1 MHMDN
6 IQILGFRANIDSVGD
21 VLGKINSIKDDGE
34 IIQLLNADSVVSKNH
49 IIHGVNQAFLAFER
63 GENLANDLSV
73 EIVLRCSAQRQ
84 ISKAFKILGLREGE
98 MNLCAVLIDS
108 KDYTKDLSLLFTR
121 DDDVLIPNEDKLI
134 EMYKN
139 ELPAGTTKFPLDRLT
154 WQYNKN
160 AKTGLITLVGY
171 DKNGNQVVY
180 VSDDYAFFT
189 IDRQT
194 LEDNQVNTEN
204 EFASMYC
211 LNTIETVSVDNRN
224 FFQKIWDAITGFFS
238 RIFGHEE
245 ETERRADGH
254 LMEGVRQHLFP
265 EIVVM
270 VLPQDGRHRRQRRA
284 GRLQRRGGR
293 ADAYH

>member
-84 ISKAFKILGLREGE
+84 ISKAFKILGLREGD

-134 EMYKN
+134 ETYKISDE
-139 ELPAGTTKFPLDRLT
+139 ELQNMSVEEIIVDRITKLT
-154 WQYNKN
+154 
-160 AKTGLITLVGY
+160 
-171 DKNGNQVVY
+171 
-180 VSDDYAFFT
+180 
-189 IDRQT
+189 
-194 LEDNQVNTEN
+194 
-204 EFASMYC
+204 
-211 LNTIETVSVDNRN
+211 VD
-224 FFQKIWDAITGFFS
+224 
-238 RIFGHEE
+238 
-245 ETERRADGH
+245 
-254 LMEGVRQHLFP
+254 M
-265 EIVVM
+265 
-270 VLPQDGRHRRQRRA
+270 
-284 GRLQRRGGR
+284 
-293 ADAYH
+293 

>member
-134 EMYKN
+134 ETYKISDE
-139 ELPAGTTKFPLDRLT
+139 ELQNMSVEEIIVDRITKLT
-154 WQYNKN
+154 
-160 AKTGLITLVGY
+160 
-171 DKNGNQVVY
+171 
-180 VSDDYAFFT
+180 
-189 IDRQT
+189 
-194 LEDNQVNTEN
+194 
-204 EFASMYC
+204 
-211 LNTIETVSVDNRN
+211 VD
-224 FFQKIWDAITGFFS
+224 
-238 RIFGHEE
+238 
-245 ETERRADGH
+245 
-254 LMEGVRQHLFP
+254 M
-265 EIVVM
+265 
-270 VLPQDGRHRRQRRA
+270 
-284 GRLQRRGGR
+284 
-293 ADAYH
+293 

>member
-134 EMYKN
+134 EMYKISDE
-139 ELPAGTTKFPLDRLT
+139 ELQNMSVEEIIVDRITKLT
-154 WQYNKN
+154 
-160 AKTGLITLVGY
+160 
-171 DKNGNQVVY
+171 
-180 VSDDYAFFT
+180 
-189 IDRQT
+189 
-194 LEDNQVNTEN
+194 
-204 EFASMYC
+204 
-211 LNTIETVSVDNRN
+211 VD
-224 FFQKIWDAITGFFS
+224 
-238 RIFGHEE
+238 
-245 ETERRADGH
+245 
-254 LMEGVRQHLFP
+254 M
-265 EIVVM
+265 
-270 VLPQDGRHRRQRRA
+270 
-284 GRLQRRGGR
+284 
-293 ADAYH
+293 